1 MASTPLTGTG
11 QVQMKMLE
19 EALGHLGLLHSIVE
33 QMALALKTQQP
44 LQPFGPRLRRA
55 AVPVTDLLK
64 GHFAL
69 IADQVTHLTLVATR
83 GGSDRM
89 KVNALREGVA
99 SVRTSI
105 ELMQRKVAEK
115 HAQEAPTGDKAGN
128 GE

>member
-1 MASTPLTGTG
+1 MAHSQLSGAG
-11 QVQMKMLE
+11 QVQMKTLE

-44 LQPFGPRLRRA
+44 LQQFGPRLRRA

-64 GHFAL
+64 GQFGL
-69 IADQVTHLTLVATR
+69 IADQVTQLTLVATR

-99 SVRTSI
+99 SIRTSI

-115 HAQEAPTGDKAGN
+115 YAEEEKEGMGN

>member
-1 MASTPLTGTG
+1 MSRSPLTGAG
-11 QVQMKMLE
+11 LVQMKVLE

-64 GHFAL
+64 GQFGL

-83 GGSDRM
+83 GGNERM
-89 KVNALREGVA
+89 KVTSLREGVA
-99 SVRTSI
+99 SIRTAI
-105 ELMQRKVAEK
+105 ELAQRKVAEK
-115 HAQEAPTGDKAGN
+115 YAEEEAGDEAGN